1 MNSLSRRLGRCE
13 ERLNVGPRRRVIHI
27 KAHRLYAKGTAPDI
41 SEPCEQWLTY
51 KTALEEA
58 VEKGDRTGIEIL
70 HFKADPFREYE
81 VRNGLPDGI
90 LSKHELK
97 GQIPFQELLTKAT
110 KNNQKQPKTKK

>member
-1 MNSLSRRLGRCE
+1 MNNLSRRLDRCE
-13 ERLNVGPRRRVIHI
+13 ELLNIGPRRRVIHMKI
-27 KAHRLYAKGTAPDI
+27 RLSYAEGTAPDI

-70 HFKADPFREYE
+70 HFEADPFREYE
-81 VRNGLPDGI
+81 VRHGLPDGI
-90 LSKHELK
+90 LRKNELK
-97 GQIPFQELLTKAT
+97 GKVPFAELLAKAT